1 VKELRTKMF
10 NRKASDPRY
19 KPDQVIEAIAARP
32 GMVIA
37 DIGSGGGYYSIRFSE
52 VAGYKGRVYA
62 VDTNKGYLDFISSAA
77 SQKGIKNITAILSDG
92 RDMEIPEKSLDFVF
106 MRNVTHHIHERTGYF
121 RRLKKYLK
129 PGSRVAVIDY
139 KEEIKRKIL
148 FRRLSSHYVSR
159 DTLVQELAGAGY
171 RIEEEF
177 GFLPEQNFIIFSPE

>member
-1 VKELRTKMF
+1 VLRTKML

-19 KPDQVIEAIAARP
+19 KPDQVIGAIAIRP

-52 VAGYKGRVYA
+52 IAGDKGRVYA
-62 VDTNKGYLDFISSAA
+62 VDTNKGHLDFISSAA

-92 RDMEIPEKSLDFVF
+92 RDIEIPDNSLDFVF

-121 RRLKKYLK
+121 RRLKRYLK
-129 PGSRVAVIDY
+129 PGSRIAVIDY
-139 KEEIKRKIL
+139 KEERKRKKL